1 MRYEILHR
9 PSYALGRIE
18 LVSGEQLQAEA
29 GAMVSMSESI
39 KLETS
44 AKGGLLGGLKRSVLG
59 GESFFINTF
68 TAEQTGEVTIAP
80 SLPGDVEVLELNG
93 GSVLVQS
100 GSFLAATPDIEVDT
114 SWGGAKSFFSGEGLI
129 LLRCRGY
136 GTLFVSSYGAIHLKE
151 LRAGEGYTVDTGHM
165 VAFDDTMR
173 YSVSR
178 SGGWKTTLFSG
189 EGLVCKLEGPGR
201 FYMQTRSEDAFLSWL
216 LPKMPNRS

>member
-9 PSYALGRIE
+9 PSYALGQVE
-18 LVSGEQLQAEA
+18 LASGEQLQAEA
-29 GAMVSMSESI
+29 GAMVSMSNTI
-39 KLETS
+39 HLETS

-80 SLPGDVEVLELNG
+80 GLPGDIEALELNG

-100 GSFLAATPDIEVDT
+100 GSFLAATPDINVDT

-129 LLRCRGY
+129 LLRCSGY
-136 GTLFVSSYGAIHLKE
+136 GTLFISSYGAIHLKE
-151 LRAGEGYTVDTGHM
+151 LRAGEQYTVDTGHM
-165 VAFDDTMR
+165 VAFDETMR

-189 EGLVCKLEGPGR
+189 EGLVCKVEGPGR
-201 FYMQTRSEDAFLSWL
+201 FYMQTRSQDAFLSWL
-216 LPKMPNRS
+216 LPKIPNRG